1 MNLMTFEE
9 IAKNIP
15 PANIWQSE
23 MTEEAITLLTFQ
35 IMSHPV

>member
-1 MNLMTFEE
+1 MNLIAFEE

-23 MTEEAITLLTFQ
+23 MTEEAITLLMFQ
-35 IMSHPV
+35 IMSLPA